1 MAHVRYLFFDKKIT
15 HHKITRTKTSCLEAH
30 PDFFRLLMKGKL
42 DSYVLWW
49 FSNYKLVTLWYLLS
63 QKQKILSWVQKLHVL
78 VDKVDQLYV
87 FQRTPNWFFPRIE
100 GNFPQWYKNLLRMFP
115 FLMTLN
121 FWAMFA
127 LIEVQSL
134 LWMRKGWTERYNVHV
149 ICIIF

>member
-1 MAHVRYLFFDKKIT
+1 MSINVSRF
-15 HHKITRTKTSCLEAH
+15 EARFSFH
-30 PDFFRLLMKGKL
+30 RRLMKWKL

-49 FSNYKLVTLWYLLS
+49 FSNYKLVTLRWYLLS